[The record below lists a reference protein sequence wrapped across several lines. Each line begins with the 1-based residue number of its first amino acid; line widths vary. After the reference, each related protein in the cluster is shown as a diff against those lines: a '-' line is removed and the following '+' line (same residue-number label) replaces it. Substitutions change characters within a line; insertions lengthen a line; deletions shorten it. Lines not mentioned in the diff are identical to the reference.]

1 MVAVLI
7 AMAPPNT
14 AVVNCCGLYFAIWYS
29 DTNIQQIKKCFESSN
44 DSSNIKLNC
53 EYYTPMC

>member
-29 DTNIQQIKKCFESSN
+29 DTNIQQIKNVLKVVM
-44 DSSNIKLNC
+44 IAV
-53 EYYTPMC
+53 T